1 MMRKQLVTV
10 RWPGASI
17 APANKIRVC
26 RQTRAENT
34 GVKVLKRETN
44 KGGNNSK
51 EDHFL
56 GHLQSTG
63 PLRMA
68 KVEIRGYL
76 FTRYVLIY
84 APMFAHAVGSHCA
97 RDSWCRSHHP
107 ISPGAE

>member
-1 MMRKQLVTV
+1 MMRKQLVTL
-10 RWPGASI
+10 RGPGASI

-68 KVEIRGYL
+68 KVELRIRPRS
-76 FTRYVLIY
+76 TRLSLCVLLTTL
-84 APMFAHAVGSHCA
+84 
-97 RDSWCRSHHP
+97 
-107 ISPGAE
+107 ISGMCVWALLGIC